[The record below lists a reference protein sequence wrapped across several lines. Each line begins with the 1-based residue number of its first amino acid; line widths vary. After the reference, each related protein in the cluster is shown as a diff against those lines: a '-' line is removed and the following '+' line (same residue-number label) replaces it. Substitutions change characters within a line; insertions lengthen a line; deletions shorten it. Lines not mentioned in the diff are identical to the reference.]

1 MFPPKKGKEI
11 PIFLNKKKIVVLEGL
26 YINGHVCNLYKIK
39 LF

>member
-11 PIFLNKKKIVVLEGL
+11 PIFLNKKIVVLEGL